1 MSQENLQ
8 EPEILFERKG
18 CAGFVTL
25 NRPQALNAATDN
37 MVRQLARQLDL
48 WENDSAIDRVVVK
61 ASGERAFCAGGDIRA
76 LYEQFKAGGVQQSI
90 DFWRV
95 EYTLNHRIKHYP
107 KPYVALID
115 GIVMGGGVGL
125 SVHGTH
131 RVAGDKYSFAYPE
144 VGIGFFPDVGA
155 THVLPR
161 LPGKIGLWIG
171 LTGFRVNA
179 DDGVYCGL
187 ATHRVESSQFAELE
201 RALTTDESVGEILK
215 TFSGETKPGK
225 LEEAHPLID
234 RIFALP
240 SVEEILSA
248 LDGEMDEYAAQLAR
262 AIRGKSPT
270 SLKIAFEQVQR
281 GAKLDFAEA
290 MQTEFR
296 IVNRVAREPEFYEGI
311 RAVVIDKD
319 NAPKWNPPTLEAVS
333 EEKVASYFAK
343 LPDAEELKL

>member
-1 MSQENLQ
+1 MST
-8 EPEILFERKG
+8 EPEILFERRG

-25 NRPQALNAATDN
+25 NRPHALNAATDN

-48 WENDSAIDRVVVK
+48 WENDSAIDRVVVV
-61 ASGERAFCAGGDIRA
+61 AAGERAFCAGGDIRA
-76 LYEQFKAGGVQQSI
+76 LYEQYRVGEVQKSI
-90 DFWRV
+90 DFWRT

-131 RVAGDKYSFAYPE
+131 RVAGDRYSFAYPE

-155 THVLPR
+155 TYVLPR
-161 LPGKIGLWIG
+161 LPGRIGTWIA
-171 LTGFRVNA
+171 LTGWRVDA

-187 ATHRVESSQFAELE
+187 ATHRMESSQFPELM
-201 RALTTDESVGEILK
+201 RALTTDDSVDEILK
-215 TFSGETKPGK
+215 TFAAGRRKGK
-225 LEEAHPLID
+225 LEAAHPLID
-234 RIFALP
+234 RIFELS
-240 SVEEILSA
+240 SVEEILAA
-248 LDGEMDEYAAQLAR
+248 LDGEMNEFAAQLAR
-262 AIRGKSPT
+262 AIRQKSPL
-270 SLKIAFEQVQR
+270 SLKIAFAQMQR
-281 GAKLDFAEA
+281 GGGLDFAEA

-319 NAPKWNPPTLEAVS
+319 NAPKWNPASLEAVS
-333 EEKVASYFAK
+333 EEKVASYFAP
-343 LPDAEELKL
+343 LPAAEELKL

>member
-1 MSQENLQ
+1 MST
-8 EPEILFERKG
+8 EPEILFERRG

-37 MVRQLARQLDL
+37 MVRQLAKQLDL

-61 ASGERAFCAGGDIRA
+61 AAGERAFCAGGDIRA
-76 LYEQFKAGGVQQSI
+76 LYEQYKAGEVQKSI

-107 KPYVALID
+107 KPYVSLID

-125 SVHGTH
+125 SVHGMY

-161 LPGKIGLWIG
+161 LPGKLGMWVG
-171 LTGFRVNA
+171 LTGLRVNA

-187 ATHRVESSQFAELE
+187 ATHRVASSQFAELE
-201 RALTTDESVGEILK
+201 RALTTDEGVSEILK
-215 TFSGETKPGK
+215 TFSADRAKGK

-240 SVEEILSA
+240 SVEEILAA
-248 LDGEMDEYAAQLAR
+248 LDGEMDEYAAQLAQT
-262 AIRGKSPT
+262 IRSKSPT

-281 GAKLDFAEA
+281 GRTLDFGEA
-290 MQTEFR
+290 MQTEFW
-296 IVNRVAREPEFYEGI
+296 IVNRVAREHEFYEGI

-319 NAPKWNPPTLEAVS
+319 NAPKWNPAALEAVS
-333 EEKVASYFAK
+333 EAKVASYFAP
-343 LPDAEELKL
+343 LPDAEELRL

>member
-1 MSQENLQ
+1 MS

-25 NRPQALNAATDN
+25 NRPHALNAATDN
-37 MVRQLARQLDL
+37 MVRALAKQLDL
-48 WENDSAIDRVVVK
+48 WENDSAIDRIVVK
-61 ASGERAFCAGGDIRA
+61 AAGERAFCAGGDIRA
-76 LYEQFKAGGVQQSI
+76 LYELYKAGEVQKSI

-107 KPYVALID
+107 KPYISLID

-125 SVHGTH
+125 SVHGMY

-161 LPGKIGLWIG
+161 LPGKIGMWIA
-171 LTGFRVNA
+171 LTGWRVNA

-187 ATHRVESSQFAELE
+187 ATHRVASSQFAELE
-201 RALTTDESVGEILK
+201 SALTTDESVGEILK
-215 TFSGETKPGK
+215 TFSMKRGKGK
-225 LEEAHPLID
+225 LEEEHPLID
-234 RIFALP
+234 RIFALS

-248 LDGEMDEYAAQLAR
+248 LDGEMNEFASQLAR
-262 AIRGKSPT
+262 AIRQKSPT

-281 GAKLDFAEA
+281 GAGLDFAQA
-290 MQTEFR
+290 MQAEFR

-319 NAPKWNPPTLEAVS
+319 NAPKWNPPSLEAVS
-333 EEKVASYFAK
+333 AGKVASYFAP
-343 LPDAEELKL
+343 LPANEELKL

>member
-1 MSQENLQ
+1 MSQGSSQ
-8 EPEILFERKG
+8 EPEILFERRG

-48 WENDSAIDRVVVK
+48 WENDSAIDRVIVR
-61 ASGERAFCAGGDIRA
+61 AEGDRAFCAGGDIRA
-76 LYEQFKAGGVQQSI
+76 LYEQFKAGGVRESI

-95 EYTLNHRIKHYP
+95 EYTLNHKIKHYP
-107 KPYVALID
+107 KPYIALID

-161 LPGKIGLWIG
+161 LPGKIGMWIG
-171 LTGFRVNA
+171 LTGWRVNA

-187 ATHRVESSQFAELE
+187 ATHRVESAQFAELE

-215 TFSGETKPGK
+215 TFSSQQMRGK
-225 LEEAHPLID
+225 LEDEHPLID

-240 SVEEILSA
+240 SVEEILAA
-248 LDGEMDEYAAQLAR
+248 LDAEMNEFASQLAR
-262 AIRGKSPT
+262 AIRQKSPT

-319 NAPKWNPPTLEAVS
+319 NAPKWNPASLEAVT
-333 EEKVASYFAK
+333 EAKVASYFAP
-343 LPDAEELKL
+343 LPGPEELKL

>member
-1 MSQENLQ
+1 MSA
-8 EPEILFERKG
+8 EPEILFERRG

-25 NRPQALNAATDN
+25 NRPKALNAATDN

-48 WENDSAIDRVVVK
+48 WENDSAIDRIVVV
-61 ASGERAFCAGGDIRA
+61 AAGDRAFCAGGDIRA
-76 LYEQFKAGGVQQSI
+76 LYNQYQAGEVQKSI

-131 RVAGDKYSFAYPE
+131 RVAGDRYQFAYPE

-161 LPGKIGLWIG
+161 LPGKIGMWIA
-171 LTGFRVNA
+171 LTGWRMDA
-179 DDGVYCGL
+179 EDGVYSGL
-187 ATHRVESSQFAELE
+187 ATHRVPSAQLKELE
-201 RALTTDESVGEILK
+201 RALTTDEEVSEILE
-215 TFSGETKPGK
+215 TFSVPRGESK
-225 LEEAHPLID
+225 LKSDHPMID
-234 RIFALP
+234 RIFALS
-240 SVEEILSA
+240 SVEEIVTA
-248 LDGEMDEYAAQLAR
+248 LDNEMSEFASQLAR
-262 AIRGKSPT
+262 AIRQKSPT

-281 GAKLDFAEA
+281 GKALDFAEA
-290 MQTEFR
+290 MRTEFR
-296 IVNRVAREPEFYEGI
+296 IVNRVAREREFYEGI

-319 NAPKWNPPTLEAVS
+319 NAPRWQPASLSDVS
-333 EEKVASYFAK
+333 EEAVEQYFAP
-343 LPDAEELKL
+343 LGPEELKL

>member
-1 MSQENLQ
+1 
-8 EPEILFERKG
+8 
-18 CAGFVTL
+18 
-25 NRPQALNAATDN
+25 
-37 MVRQLARQLDL
+37 MVRQLAKQLDL
-48 WENDSAIDRVVVK
+48 WENDSAIDRIVVK
-61 ASGERAFCAGGDIRA
+61 AAGERAFCAGGDIRA
-76 LYEQFKAGGVQQSI
+76 LYEQYKAGEVQKSI

-107 KPYVALID
+107 KPYISLID

-125 SVHGTH
+125 SVHGMY

-161 LPGKIGLWIG
+161 LPGKIGMWIA
-171 LTGFRVNA
+171 LTGWRVNA

-187 ATHRVESSQFAELE
+187 ATHRVASWQLAELE
-201 RALTTDESVGEILK
+201 SALTTDEAVTEILK
-215 TFSGETKPGK
+215 TFAMPREKGK
-225 LEEAHPLID
+225 LEEEHPLID

-248 LDGEMDEYAAQLAR
+248 LDAEMNEFASQLAR
-262 AIRGKSPT
+262 AIRQKSPL
-270 SLKIAFEQVQR
+270 SLKIAFEQVQC
-281 GAKLDFAEA
+281 GGGLDFAQA

-319 NAPKWNPPTLEAVS
+319 NIAKWNPPSLEAVS
-333 EEKVASYFAK
+333 ADKVASYFAE
-343 LPDAEELKL
+343 LPAAEELKL

>member
-1 MSQENLQ
+1 MSEQ
-8 EPEILFERKG
+8 EILFERRG

-37 MVRQLARQLDL
+37 MVRQLAKQLDL
-48 WENDSAIDRVVVK
+48 WEHDSAIDRIVVK
-61 ASGERAFCAGGDIRA
+61 AVGDRAFCAGGDIRA
-76 LYEQFKAGGVQQSI
+76 LYEQYNAGGVQQSI

-107 KPYVALID
+107 KPYISLID

-125 SVHGTH
+125 SVHGMY

-161 LPGKIGLWIG
+161 LPGKIGMWVG
-171 LTGFRVNA
+171 LSGLRVNA

-187 ATHRVESSQFAELE
+187 ATHRVASSQFPELE
-201 RALTTDESVGEILK
+201 RALETDESVGEVLK
-215 TFSGETKPGK
+215 TFAQKPEQGK
-225 LEEAHPLID
+225 LAANHPMID
-234 RIFALP
+234 RVFSLN
-240 SVEEILSA
+240 SVEEILAA
-248 LDGEMDEYAAQLAR
+248 LEGEMNEDASKLAR
-262 AIRGKSPT
+262 TIRGKSPI

-281 GAKLDFAEA
+281 GGSLDFAEA

-319 NAPKWNPPTLEAVS
+319 NAPQWKPASLEEVS
-333 EEKVASYFAK
+333 EDKVASYFAY
-343 LPDAEELKL
+343 LPPAEELKL

>member
-1 MSQENLQ
+1 MSDA
-8 EPEILFERKG
+8 PEILFERRG

-25 NRPQALNAATDN
+25 NRPHALNAATDN

-61 ASGERAFCAGGDIRA
+61 AAGERAFCAGGDIRA
-76 LYEQFKAGGVQQSI
+76 LYEQYRAGEVQKSI

-125 SVHGTH
+125 SVHGIY
-131 RVAGDKYSFAYPE
+131 RVAGDGYSFAYPE

-155 THVLPR
+155 TYVLPR
-161 LPGKIGLWIG
+161 LPGKIGMWIA
-171 LTGFRVNA
+171 LTGLRVNA

-187 ATHRVESSQFAELE
+187 ATHRVASSQFAELE
-201 RALTTDESVGEILK
+201 RALETDESVGEVLK
-215 TFSGETKPGK
+215 TFAVKPSPGK
-225 LEEAHPLID
+225 LAADHPLID
-234 RIFALP
+234 RIFALN
-240 SVEEILSA
+240 SVEEILAA
-248 LDGEMDEYAAQLAR
+248 LDGEMDEAAAKLAR
-262 AIRGKSPT
+262 TIRGKSPT

-281 GAKLDFAEA
+281 GGGLDFAEA
-290 MQTEFR
+290 MRTEFR
-296 IVNRVAREPEFYEGI
+296 IVNRVAREPEFYEGT

-319 NAPKWNPPTLEAVS
+319 NAPQWNPASLEAVG
-333 EEKVASYFAK
+333 EDKVASYFAP
-343 LPDAEELKL
+343 LPADEELRL

>member
-1 MSQENLQ
+1 MSA
-8 EPEILFERKG
+8 EPEILFERRG

-25 NRPQALNAATDN
+25 NRPQAMNAATDN
-37 MVRQLARQLDL
+37 MVRQLAKQLDL

-61 ASGERAFCAGGDIRA
+61 AAGDRAFCAGGDLRV
-76 LYEQFKAGGVQQSI
+76 LYENHEAGKLQRSI
-90 DFWRV
+90 DFWRA

-107 KPYVALID
+107 KPYIALID

-125 SVHGTH
+125 SLHGTH

-155 THVLPR
+155 THALPR
-161 LPGKIGLWIG
+161 LPGKIGMWIG
-171 LTGFRVNA
+171 LTGWRCNA

-187 ATHRVESSQFAELE
+187 ATHRVASAQFAELE
-201 RALTTDESVGEILK
+201 SALTTDESVGEILK
-215 TFSGETKPGK
+215 TFSKPREKGK

-240 SVEEILSA
+240 SVEEILGA
-248 LDGEMDEYAAQLAR
+248 LDGEMNEFASQLAR
-262 AIRGKSPT
+262 AMRQKSPT

-296 IVNRVAREPEFYEGI
+296 IVNRVAREPDFYEGI

-319 NAPKWNPPTLEAVS
+319 NAPKWNPASLEAVA
-333 EEKVASYFAK
+333 EDKVASYFAP
-343 LPDAEELKL
+343 LSAAEELKL

>member
-1 MSQENLQ
+1 MSQGISQ

-37 MVRQLARQLDL
+37 MVRQLAKQLDL

-61 ASGERAFCAGGDIRA
+61 AAGDRAFCAGGDIRA
-76 LYEQFKAGGVQQSI
+76 LYEQYKAGEVQKSI

-107 KPYVALID
+107 KPYIALID

-125 SVHGTH
+125 SLHGTH

-161 LPGKIGLWIG
+161 LPGKIGMWIG
-171 LTGFRVNA
+171 LTGWRVSA

-187 ATHRVESSQFAELE
+187 ASHRVASAQFAELE
-201 RALTTDESVGEILK
+201 SALTTDESVGEILK
-215 TFSGETKPGK
+215 TFSKPREKGK
-225 LEEAHPLID
+225 LEAEHPLID

-240 SVEEILSA
+240 SVEEILGA
-248 LDGEMDEYAAQLAR
+248 LDGEMNEFASQLAR
-262 AIRGKSPT
+262 AMRQKSPL

-281 GAKLDFAEA
+281 GGSLDFAEA

-319 NAPKWNPPTLEAVS
+319 NAPKWNPASLEAVR
-333 EEKVASYFAK
+333 EDKVASYFAP
-343 LPDAEELKL
+343 LPPAEELKL

>member
-1 MSQENLQ
+1 MST
-8 EPEILFERKG
+8 EPEILFERQG

-25 NRPQALNAATDN
+25 NRPHALNAATDN

-48 WENDSAIDRVVVK
+48 WENDSAIDRVVVR
-61 ASGERAFCAGGDIRA
+61 AAGDRAFCAGGDIRA
-76 LYEQFKAGGVQQSI
+76 LYEQYKSGDVQKSI

-155 THVLPR
+155 THLLPR
-161 LPGKIGLWIG
+161 LPGKIGIWIA
-171 LTGFRVNA
+171 LTGWRVNA
-179 DDGVYCGL
+179 DDAIYSGL
-187 ATHRVESSQFAELE
+187 ATHRIASSQFPELE

-215 TFSGETKPGK
+215 TFSISRHKGK
-225 LEEAHPLID
+225 LEADHPLID
-234 RIFALP
+234 RIFTLP
-240 SVEEILSA
+240 SVEEILGA
-248 LDGEMDEYAAQLAR
+248 LDGEMNEFASQLAR
-262 AIRGKSPT
+262 AMRQKSPL

-281 GAKLDFAEA
+281 GGSLDFAEA

-319 NAPKWNPPTLEAVS
+319 NAPKWNPPSLESVS
-333 EEKVASYFAK
+333 EEKVKSYFAP
-343 LPDAEELKL
+343 LSASEELRL

>member
-1 MSQENLQ
+1 MSEQ
-8 EPEILFERKG
+8 EILFERRG

-25 NRPQALNAATDN
+25 NRPHALNAATDN
-37 MVRQLARQLDL
+37 MVRQLAKQLDL
-48 WENDSAIDRVVVK
+48 WEHDSAIDRIVVK
-61 ASGERAFCAGGDIRA
+61 AAGDRAFCAGGDIRA
-76 LYEQFKAGGVQQSI
+76 LYEQFNAGGVQQSI

-107 KPYVALID
+107 KPYISLID

-125 SVHGTH
+125 SVHGMY

-161 LPGKIGLWIG
+161 LPGKIGMWVG
-171 LTGFRVNA
+171 LTGLRVNA

-187 ATHRVESSQFAELE
+187 ATQRIASSQFSELE
-201 RALTTDESVGEILK
+201 RALETDESVGEVLK
-215 TFSGETKPGK
+215 TFAQKPELGK
-225 LEEAHPLID
+225 LAADHPMID
-234 RIFALP
+234 RIFSLN
-240 SVEEILSA
+240 SVEEILAA
-248 LDGEMDEYAAQLAR
+248 LEGEMNEDAAKLAR
-262 AIRGKSPT
+262 TIRGKSPT
-270 SLKIAFEQVQR
+270 SLKIAFEQVRR
-281 GAKLDFAEA
+281 GGAMDFAEA

-319 NAPKWNPPTLEAVS
+319 NAPQWKPASLEGVS
-333 EEKVASYFAK
+333 EDKVASYFAH
-343 LPDAEELKL
+343 LPSAEELKL

>member
-1 MSQENLQ
+1 MS
-8 EPEILFERKG
+8 EPEILFERRG

-37 MVRQLARQLDL
+37 MVRQLAKQLDL
-48 WENDSAIDRVVVK
+48 WENDSAIDRIVVK
-61 ASGERAFCAGGDIRA
+61 AAGDRAFCAGGDIRA
-76 LYEQFKAGGVQQSI
+76 LYEQYKAGEVSKSI

-107 KPYVALID
+107 KPYIALID

-125 SVHGTH
+125 SVHGTY

-161 LPGKIGLWIG
+161 LPGKIGMWVG
-171 LTGFRVNA
+171 LSGLRVNA

-187 ATHRVESSQFAELE
+187 ATHRVASPQFAELE
-201 RALTTDESVGEILK
+201 RALETDESAGEVLK
-215 TFSGETKPGK
+215 TFAKTPEQGK
-225 LEEAHPLID
+225 LAADHPMID
-234 RIFALP
+234 RIFALN
-240 SVEEILSA
+240 SVEEILAA
-248 LDGEMDEYAAQLAR
+248 LDGEMNEDAAKLAR
-262 AIRGKSPT
+262 TIRGKSPT

-281 GAKLDFAEA
+281 GGSLDFAEA
-290 MQTEFR
+290 MQAEFR

-319 NAPKWNPPTLEAVS
+319 NAPKWNPASLEAVS
-333 EEKVASYFAK
+333 EDKVASYFAD
-343 LPDAEELKL
+343 LPAAEELKL

>member
-1 MSQENLQ
+1 MSN
-8 EPEILFERKG
+8 EPEILFERQG

-25 NRPQALNAATDN
+25 NRPHALNAATDN

-48 WENDSAIDRVVVK
+48 WENDSAIDRVVVR
-61 ASGERAFCAGGDIRA
+61 AAGDRAFCAGGDIRA
-76 LYEQFKAGGVQQSI
+76 LYEQYKSGDVQKSI

-125 SVHGTH
+125 SIHGTH

-155 THVLPR
+155 THLLPR
-161 LPGKIGLWIG
+161 LPGKIGIWIA
-171 LTGFRVNA
+171 LTGWRVNA
-179 DDGVYCGL
+179 DDAIYSGL
-187 ATHRVESSQFAELE
+187 ATHRIASSQFPELE
-201 RALTTDESVGEILK
+201 RALTTDESVSEILK
-215 TFSGETKPGK
+215 TFSISRHKGK
-225 LEEAHPLID
+225 LEADHPLID
-234 RIFALP
+234 RIFTLP
-240 SVEEILSA
+240 SVEEILGA
-248 LDGEMDEYAAQLAR
+248 LDGEMNEFASQLAR
-262 AIRGKSPT
+262 AIRQKSPL

-281 GAKLDFAEA
+281 GGSLDFAEA

-319 NAPKWNPPTLEAVS
+319 NAPKWNPPSLEAVS
-333 EEKVASYFAK
+333 EEKVKSYFAP
-343 LPDAEELKL
+343 LSAGEELRL

>member
-1 MSQENLQ
+1 MS
-8 EPEILFERKG
+8 EPEILFERRG

-37 MVRQLARQLDL
+37 MVRQLAKQLDL

-61 ASGERAFCAGGDIRA
+61 AAGERAFCAGGDIRA
-76 LYEQFKAGGVQQSI
+76 LYEQYKAGEVQKSI

-95 EYTLNHRIKHYP
+95 EYTLNHRIKHFP

-125 SVHGTH
+125 SVHGMY

-155 THVLPR
+155 TYVLPR
-161 LPGKIGLWIG
+161 LPGKTGLWIA
-171 LTGFRVNA
+171 LTGSRVGA
-179 DDGVYCGL
+179 DDGVSCGL
-187 ATHRVESSQFAELE
+187 ATHRIASSQFAELE
-201 RALTTDESVGEILK
+201 RALETDESVSEVLK
-215 TFSGETKPGK
+215 TFSQKPVPGK
-225 LEEAHPLID
+225 LAADRPLID
-234 RIFALP
+234 RIFELG
-240 SVEEILSA
+240 SVEEILAA
-248 LDGEMDEYAAQLAR
+248 LDGEMNEEASKLAR
-262 AIRGKSPT
+262 TIRQKSPL

-281 GAKLDFAEA
+281 GGRLDFAEA

-296 IVNRVAREPEFYEGI
+296 IVSRVAREPEFYEGI

-319 NAPKWNPPTLEAVS
+319 NAPQWKPASLEEVNGD
-333 EEKVASYFAK
+333 KVASYFAP
-343 LPDAEELKL
+343 LPAPEELRL

>member
-1 MSQENLQ
+1 MSE
-8 EPEILFERKG
+8 EPEILFERRG

-25 NRPQALNAATDN
+25 NRPHALNAATDN
-37 MVRQLARQLDL
+37 MVRQLAKQLDL
-48 WENDSAIDRVVVK
+48 WENDSAIDRVVVRS
-61 ASGERAFCAGGDIRA
+61 AGERAFCAGGDIRA
-76 LYEQFKAGGVQQSI
+76 LYEQYQAGEVQKSI

-161 LPGKIGLWIG
+161 LPGKIGMWIA
-171 LTGFRVNA
+171 LTGWRVNA
-179 DDGVYCGL
+179 EDGAYCGL
-187 ATHRVESSQFAELE
+187 ATHRVASSQFPELE
-201 RALTTDESVGEILK
+201 RALETDESVGEILK
-215 TFSGETKPGK
+215 TFAISHHKGK
-225 LEEAHPLID
+225 LEDEHPMID

-240 SVEEILSA
+240 SVEEILAA
-248 LDGEMDEYAAQLAR
+248 LDGEMNEFASQLAR
-262 AIRGKSPT
+262 AIRQKSPT

-281 GAKLDFAEA
+281 GGTLDFAEA

-319 NAPKWNPPTLEAVS
+319 NAPKWNPPALEAVG
-333 EEKVASYFAK
+333 EAKVAGYFAP
-343 LPDAEELKL
+343 LPASEELKL

>member
-1 MSQENLQ
+1 MS

-25 NRPQALNAATDN
+25 NRPHALNAATDN
-37 MVRQLARQLDL
+37 MVQQLAKQLDV

-61 ASGERAFCAGGDIRA
+61 ATGDRAFCAGGDIRA
-76 LYEQFKAGGVQQSI
+76 LYEQYKAGEVQKSI

-125 SVHGTH
+125 SVHGSH

-155 THVLPR
+155 THILPR
-161 LPGKIGLWIG
+161 LPGKIGTFIA
-171 LTGFRVNA
+171 LTGWRIDA

-187 ATHRVESSQFAELE
+187 ASHRVATSQFAELE

-215 TFSGETKPGK
+215 TFSAEKK
-225 LEEAHPLID
+225 KSRLEADHPLID
-234 RIFALP
+234 RIFDLD
-240 SVEEILSA
+240 SVEEILAA
-248 LDGEMDEYAAQLAR
+248 LDAEMNEFASQLSR
-262 AIRGKSPT
+262 AIRQKSPL
-270 SLKIAFEQVQR
+270 SLKIAFEQMQR
-281 GAKLDFAEA
+281 GVKFDFAEA

-296 IVNRVAREPEFYEGI
+296 IVNRVARESEFYEGI

-319 NAPKWNPPTLEAVS
+319 NAPKWKPNSLEAVG
-333 EEKVASYFAK
+333 EDKVATYFAP
-343 LPDAEELKL
+343 LAGPEELKL

>member
-1 MSQENLQ
+1 MSS
-8 EPEILFERKG
+8 EPEILFERRG

-25 NRPQALNAATDN
+25 NRPHALNAATDN
-37 MVRQLARQLDL
+37 MVRLLARQLDL
-48 WENDSAIDRVVVK
+48 WENDSAIDRVVVR
-61 ASGERAFCAGGDIRA
+61 AAGERAFCAGGDIRA
-76 LYEQFKAGGVQQSI
+76 LYEQYKAGEVSKSI

-131 RVAGDKYSFAYPE
+131 RVAGDNYSFAYPE

-155 THVLPR
+155 TYVLPR
-161 LPGKIGLWIG
+161 LPGKIGMWIA
-171 LTGFRVNA
+171 LTGWRVNA
-179 DDGVYCGL
+179 EDGAYCGL
-187 ATHRVESSQFAELE
+187 ATHRVASSQFPELE
-201 RALTTDESVGEILK
+201 RALETDESVGEILK
-215 TFSGETKPGK
+215 TFSISHHKGK
-225 LEEAHPLID
+225 LEEEHPLID
-234 RIFALP
+234 RVFALP
-240 SVEEILSA
+240 SVEEILAA
-248 LDGEMDEYAAQLAR
+248 LDGEMNEFASQLAR
-262 AIRGKSPT
+262 AIRQKSPT

-281 GAKLDFAEA
+281 GGSLDFAEA

-296 IVNRVAREPEFYEGI
+296 IVNRVAKEPEFYEGI

-333 EEKVASYFAK
+333 EAKVAGYFAP
-343 LPDAEELKL
+343 LAASEELKL